1 MYLAMPNGSTKKL
14 KLDKIDRRIL
24 SDLQT
29 NGRMTNVELA
39 NNAGISAP
47 PCLRRVRALEDNQVI
62 KGYYARLNGSKLG
75 YTVTAFVSV
84 RLKNQNDSDIQAFE
98 KEIQNWGNIREA
110 YIISGDYDLLLRVV
124 AKDWEDYQDFLS
136 NKLTKLANV
145 ESVRTAMKVKIAKFE
160 PGFPIDDD

>member
-1 MYLAMPNGSTKKL
+1 MSTGSVASKKL

-24 SDLQT
+24 NDLQG

-47 PCLRRVRALEDNQVI
+47 PCLRRVRALEENQVI

-75 YTVTAFVSV
+75 YTVTAFVTV
-84 RLKNQNDSDIQAFE
+84 RLKNQNDSDVKIFERDIQSMD
-98 KEIQNWGNIREA
+98 NIREA
-110 YIISGDYDLLLRVV
+110 YVISGDYDFMLRVV

-136 NKLTKLANV
+136 NKLTTMDNV
-145 ESVRTAMKVKIAKFE
+145 ESVRTSMKVKIAKFE
-160 PGFPIDDD
+160 PGFPIDLD

>member
-1 MYLAMPNGSTKKL
+1 MPTTTASQKQL

-24 SDLQT
+24 HDLQG

-75 YTVTAFVSV
+75 YTVTAFVNV
-84 RLKNQNDSDIQAFE
+84 RLNNQNDKDVKAFE
-98 KEIQNWGNIREA
+98 QAIQSMDNIREA
-110 YIISGDYDLLLRVV
+110 YVISGDYDFLLRVV

-136 NKLTKLANV
+136 NKLTTMDNV
-145 ESVRTAMKVKIAKFE
+145 ESVRTSMKVKIAKFD
-160 PGFPIDDD
+160 PGFPIDLG

>member
-1 MYLAMPNGSTKKL
+1 MTTPTASSKKL
-14 KLDKIDRRIL
+14 KLDKIDRKIL
-24 SDLQT
+24 HDLQT

-47 PCLRRVRALEDNQVI
+47 PCLRRVRALEDNEVI
-62 KGYYARLNGSKLG
+62 KGYFARLNGSKLG

-84 RLKNQNDSDIQAFE
+84 RLKNQNDSDLKTFENDIQSME
-98 KEIQNWGNIREA
+98 NIREA

-136 NKLTKLANV
+136 NKLTTMDNV
-145 ESVRTAMKVKIAKFE
+145 ESVRTSMKVKIAKFE
-160 PGFPIDDD
+160 PGFPIDD

>member
-1 MYLAMPNGSTKKL
+1 MTTASTSSKKF

-24 SDLQT
+24 HDLQT

-47 PCLRRVRALEDNQVI
+47 PCLRRVRALEDNEVI
-62 KGYYARLNGSKLG
+62 KGYFARLNGSKLG

-84 RLKNQNDSDIQAFE
+84 RLKNQNDSDLKAFE
-98 KEIQNWGNIREA
+98 NDIQSMDNIREA
-110 YIISGDYDLLLRVV
+110 YIISGDFDLLLRVV

-136 NKLTKLANV
+136 NKLTTMNNV
-145 ESVRTAMKVKIAKFE
+145 ESVRTSMKVKIAKFE
-160 PGFPIDDD
+160 PGFPIDD